1 MTEQNN
7 MTNDR
12 IAAYAAYLR
21 REERAEGT
29 VENYLR
35 ALTALLRYLDGTAV
49 TQESINGWK
58 ATLMERG
65 YAPVTVNAMLAAI
78 NGFCRFMGWALKAK
92 YLKVQRR
99 LFRAPERELT
109 QAEYK
114 RLLQTAHQ
122 QKKAQLALLMETI
135 CATGIRVS
143 EVQYITVEAAKT
155 EQAEITL
162 KGKIR
167 TILLPGKLC
176 RKLLQYAR
184 KQKIASGEIFLT
196 EGGASMGRR
205 RIWRELKALC
215 THAGVAASKVFPHNL
230 RHLFA
235 TTFYRAYQ
243 DIVCLAD
250 LLGHSSL
257 ETTRIYLAVSG
268 AEYRRRLE
276 RLGLLS

>member
-58 ATLMERG
+58 ATLTEQG

>member
-1 MTEQNN
+1 MNTIITQ
-7 MTNDR
+7 TDIDR
-12 IAAYAAYLR
+12 YCAALQADEKAVGTIEKYR
-21 REERAEGT
+21 RD
-29 VENYLR
+29 
-35 ALTALLRYLDGTAV
+35 LTAFAQWCGRSEI
-49 TQESINGWK
+49 TQECVNGWK
-58 ATLMERG
+58 AALTEQG
-65 YAPVTVNAMLAAI
+65 YAAVTVNAMLAAL
-78 NGFCRFMGWALKAK
+78 NGFCRFMGWTLKAK

-109 QAEYK
+109 QEEYK
-114 RLLQTAHQ
+114 RLLKTARRQH
-122 QKKAQLALLMETI
+122 KTQLALLMETI

-143 EVQYITVEAAKT
+143 EVQYITVEAAQVGQT
-155 EQAEITL
+155 EITL

-167 TILLPGKLC
+167 TILLPEKLC
-176 RKLLQYAR
+176 RKLLEYAQ
-184 KQKIASGEIFLT
+184 KQKIAAGEIFLT

-215 THAGVAASKVFPHNL
+215 ARAGVAASKVFPHNL

-268 AEYRRRLE
+268 AEYRQRLE

>member
-58 ATLMERG
+58 ATLTEQG

-122 QKKAQLALLMETI
+122 QKEAQLALLMETI

-143 EVQYITVEAAKT
+143 EVQYITLEAARAG
-155 EQAEITL
+155 QAEIAM

-167 TILLPGKLC
+167 TIVLPGKLC
-176 RKLLQYAR
+176 RKLLGFAQ
-184 KQKIASGEIFLT
+184 KQKITSGEIFLAEDGT
-196 EGGASMGRR
+196 GLSRR
-205 RIWRELKALC
+205 RIWRELKKLC
-215 THAGVAASKVFPHNL
+215 AGAGVAPSKVFPHNL

-235 TTFYRAYQ
+235 ALFYRAYR
-243 DIVCLAD
+243 DIAGLAD
-250 LLGHSSL
+250 LLGHSSI
-257 ETTRIYLAVSG
+257 ETTRIYLTASG
-268 AEYRRRLE
+268 TEYRRKLE
-276 RLGLLS
+276 RLGLVS

>member
-1 MTEQNN
+1 MEEQYQLTHGV
-7 MTNDR
+7 M
-12 IAAYAAYLR
+12 AAYAAQLR
-21 REERAEGT
+21 REERTDGT
-29 VENYLR
+29 IENYLR
-35 ALTALLRYLDGTAV
+35 ALASLAEYLSGGAV
-49 TQESINGWK
+49 TQERLHGWK
-58 ATLMERG
+58 VHLAEHG
-65 YAPVTVNAMLAAI
+65 YAPATVNAMLAAL
-78 NGFCRFMGWALKAK
+78 NGFCRFMGWPLKAR

-114 RLLQTAHQ
+114 RLLQTAWR
-122 QKKAQLALLMETI
+122 QKKTKLALLMETM

-143 EVQYITVEAAKT
+143 EVQYITVEAART
-155 EQAEITL
+155 GQAEIAM
-162 KGKIR
+162 KGKVR
-167 TILLPGKLC
+167 TILLPEKLC
-176 RKLLQYAR
+176 RKLLRYAR
-184 KQKIASGEIFLT
+184 RQKIAFGEIFLT
-196 EGGASMGRR
+196 KGGSSMGRR
-205 RIWRELKALC
+205 RIWRELKSLC
-215 THAGVAASKVFPHNL
+215 VSAGVAASKVFPHNL

>member
-21 REERAEGT
+21 REERAAGT

-58 ATLMERG
+58 ATLTEQG

>member
-21 REERAEGT
+21 REERAAGT

-58 ATLMERG
+58 ATLTEQG

-114 RLLQTAHQ
+114 RLLHAARKQG
-122 QKKAQLALLMETI
+122 KAQLALLMETI

-143 EVQYITVEAAKT
+143 EVQYITLEAARAG
-155 EQAEITL
+155 QAEITL